1 MAALEPEIAEV
12 ATRCVNQAVKERK
25 VDFMAAVAN
34 VVPITLVSSLI
45 GFRGSDLDEL
55 LRNAFDGTSLV
66 GGRLTLPELEG
77 LMLRV
82 AEIGTWIV
90 AQLETAR
97 QEPSE
102 DILGAIA
109 RAMEADVLD
118 VGEAC
123 IILQTLLSAGGESTT
138 SLLGNSVRLLAEH
151 HDVQSTLRA
160 QPDLIPVFVE
170 EALRL
175 ESPFRF
181 LFRSTAKDTQ
191 LGDVPIAAGSTVL
204 LFWGAANR
212 DPAAFPQSRC
222 HRPASSAA
230 PSPRRLRARHPPLCR
245 CPLGPARRTGRTQV
259 PVGAHEFDRTRPR
272 SVAQV
277 VRQPPGAPPRVS
289 AYRDNPR
296 MTKGAIVSDDPPR
309 ASALD
314 DIATQPDRRA
324 QRRAQRQAQSRQNR
338 IDILDAAEKVFGA
351 RGIHNGSLREIAD
364 EAGFSAAAIYLFF
377 ENKQHLLSE
386 TLTRRGDELLPIIRA
401 VAEADHTP
409 LEKLHVLIDDTVT
422 FFDERPYFRRLMR
435 HVRGD
440 ATITGPVLATFADRV
455 NHRFEEALSS
465 HRNHRRRR
473 TGEGPNPGRQWRL
486 RWPISTRCWS
496 MSSSS
501 CTRTTTRPHRAR
513 SRRRSFMASSTGLFA
528 RPPYRRERQMAFTL
542 DPQVAV
548 AMEPLSALAT
558 GMTRPEVG
566 DVASRRLT
574 MEAGQVFMETRRVMP
589 SDVIDD

>member
-1 MAALEPEIAEV
+1 MTEDLPGTLLLDPPVVDNPYPFYRRLREEAPVWRVPGTDIFVVTSFALLVEATARVEDFSSNMNFLLYRDDRGLPCRWSFGESGGYVLATADPPDHKIHREAVFSELVAQRMAALEPEIAEV

-151 HDVQSTLRA
+151 HDVQSTLRD
-160 QPDLIPVFVE
+160 QPELIPVFVE

-191 LGDVPIAAGSTVL
+191 LGEVPIAAGSTVL

-212 DPAAFPQSRC
+212 DPAAFPQPDTIDL
-222 HRPASSAA
+222 HRRL
-230 PSPRRLRARHPPLCR
+230 PRRH
-245 CPLGPARRTGRTQV
+245 
-259 PVGAHEFDRTRPR
+259 
-272 SVAQV
+272 VA
-277 VRQPPGAPPRVS
+277 
-289 AYRDNPR
+289 
-296 MTKGAIVSDDPPR
+296 
-309 ASALD
+309 
-314 DIATQPDRRA
+314 
-324 QRRAQRQAQSRQNR
+324 
-338 IDILDAAEKVFGA
+338 FG
-351 RGIHNGSLREIAD
+351 RGIHHCVGAPLARLEGQVVLRCLLERTSSIELDPDRSPRWFDSLQVRRHEYLPIEIAP
-364 EAGFSAAAIYLFF
+364 A
-377 ENKQHLLSE
+377 
-386 TLTRRGDELLPIIRA
+386 
-401 VAEADHTP
+401 
-409 LEKLHVLIDDTVT
+409 
-422 FFDERPYFRRLMR
+422 
-435 HVRGD
+435 
-440 ATITGPVLATFADRV
+440 
-455 NHRFEEALSS
+455 
-465 HRNHRRRR
+465 
-473 TGEGPNPGRQWRL
+473 
-486 RWPISTRCWS
+486 
-496 MSSSS
+496 
-501 CTRTTTRPHRAR
+501 
-513 SRRRSFMASSTGLFA
+513 
-528 RPPYRRERQMAFTL
+528 
-542 DPQVAV
+542 
-548 AMEPLSALAT
+548 
-558 GMTRPEVG
+558 
-566 DVASRRLT
+566 
-574 MEAGQVFMETRRVMP
+574 
-589 SDVIDD
+589 

>member
-1 MAALEPEIAEV
+1 MTDDLPGTLLLDPPVVDNPYPFYRRLREEAPVWRVPGTDIFVVTSFDLLVEATARVEDFSSNMNFLLYRDDRGLPCRWSFGESGGYVLATADPPDHKIHREAVFSELVAQRMAALEPEIAEV

-212 DPAAFPQSRC
+212 DPAAFPNPDAIDL
-222 HRPASSAA
+222 HRRL
-230 PSPRRLRARHPPLCR
+230 PRRH
-245 CPLGPARRTGRTQV
+245 
-259 PVGAHEFDRTRPR
+259 
-272 SVAQV
+272 VA
-277 VRQPPGAPPRVS
+277 
-289 AYRDNPR
+289 
-296 MTKGAIVSDDPPR
+296 
-309 ASALD
+309 
-314 DIATQPDRRA
+314 
-324 QRRAQRQAQSRQNR
+324 
-338 IDILDAAEKVFGA
+338 FG
-351 RGIHNGSLREIAD
+351 RGIHHCVGAPLARLEGQVVLKCLLERTSSIELDPDRSPRWFDSL
-364 EAGFSAAAIYLFF
+364 
-377 ENKQHLLSE
+377 QV
-386 TLTRRGDELLPIIRA
+386 RRHEYLPIEI
-401 VAEADHTP
+401 TP
-409 LEKLHVLIDDTVT
+409 
-422 FFDERPYFRRLMR
+422 
-435 HVRGD
+435 
-440 ATITGPVLATFADRV
+440 A
-455 NHRFEEALSS
+455 
-465 HRNHRRRR
+465 
-473 TGEGPNPGRQWRL
+473 
-486 RWPISTRCWS
+486 
-496 MSSSS
+496 
-501 CTRTTTRPHRAR
+501 
-513 SRRRSFMASSTGLFA
+513 
-528 RPPYRRERQMAFTL
+528 
-542 DPQVAV
+542 
-548 AMEPLSALAT
+548 
-558 GMTRPEVG
+558 
-566 DVASRRLT
+566 
-574 MEAGQVFMETRRVMP
+574 
-589 SDVIDD
+589 